1 MVRST
6 PSRRPALSTKSL
18 IHLDVNGKAITTAVR
33 PHDVLLDVLR
43 NDLGYIGTK
52 RGCDQGSCGCCT
64 VHVDGRPT
72 LACLTLARWAD
83 GRKVTTIE
91 GVAGTREAHPLQ
103 AAFESCG
110 ATQCG
115 YCTPG
120 FIMSAK
126 ALIEKCPQPDVA
138 AIKEHISGNICRCTG
153 YLQII
158 EAVQLAADQIAAKE
172 RPHDDRAAV
181 EHHRETSRPGR

>member
-1 MVRST
+1 M
-6 PSRRPALSTKSL
+6 PEKSV
-18 IHLDVNGKAITTAVR
+18 ITLDVNGRKHEVAVR
-33 PHDVLLDVLR
+33 PHDILLDVLR

-64 VHVDGRPT
+64 VHIDGRPT
-72 LACLTLARWAD
+72 LACLTLAHWAV
-83 GRKVTTIE
+83 GHAITTIE
-91 GVAGTREAHPLQ
+91 GVAGTTDSHPLQ
-103 AAFESCG
+103 AAFENCG

-126 ALIEKCPQPDVA
+126 GLLDRCSEPDDET
-138 AIKEHISGNICRCTG
+138 IKEHISGNVCRCTG

-158 EAVQLAADQIAAKE
+158 EAVRLASDQLKAKE
-172 RPHDDRAAV
+172 RPHDDHARV
-181 EHHRETSRPGR
+181 EHHRETSPAGR

>member
-1 MVRST
+1 MDRAT
-6 PSRRPALSTKSL
+6 QTKSVMRL
-18 IHLDVNGKAITTAVR
+18 SVNGKAVEVAVR

-43 NDLGYIGTK
+43 NDLGFIGTK

-72 LACLTLARWAD
+72 LACLTLARWAN
-83 GRKVTTIE
+83 GREVTTIE
-91 GVAGTREAHPLQ
+91 GVAGNSEAHPLQ

-120 FIMSAK
+120 FIMAAK
-126 ALIEKCPQPDVA
+126 GLLDRCDNPDPEM
-138 AIKEHISGNICRCTG
+138 IKEHISGNICRCTG

-158 EAVQLAADQIAAKE
+158 EAVQLAADELRAKE

-181 EHHRETSRPGR
+181 EHHREASRPGR

>member
-1 MVRST
+1 M
-6 PSRRPALSTKSL
+6 AGKSIIKL
-18 IHLDVNGKAITTAVR
+18 EVNGRSIETAVR
-33 PHDVLLDVLR
+33 PNDVLLDVLR
-43 NDLGYIGTK
+43 NDLGFIGTK

-72 LACLTLARWAD
+72 LACLTLARWAA
-83 GRKVTTIE
+83 GKKITTIE
-91 GVAGTREAHPLQ
+91 GVAGTSEGHPLQ
-103 AAFESCG
+103 VAFESCG

-126 ALIEKCPQPDVA
+126 GLLDRCPEPDEA
-138 AIKEHISGNICRCTG
+138 TIKEHISGNICRCTG

-158 EAVQLAADQIAAKE
+158 EAVQLAASELREKE
-172 RPHDDRAAV
+172 LPRNDDRAAV
-181 EHHRETSRPGR
+181 EHHREGSRAGR

>member
-1 MVRST
+1 VE
-6 PSRRPALSTKSL
+6 
-18 IHLDVNGKAITTAVR
+18 VAVR

-43 NDLGYIGTK
+43 NDLSFIGTK

-72 LACLTLARWAD
+72 LACLTLARWAA
-83 GRKVTTIE
+83 GREITTIE
-91 GVAGTREAHPLQ
+91 GVAGTTEGHPLQ
-103 AAFESCG
+103 TAFESCG

-126 ALIEKCPQPDVA
+126 GLLDRCPEPDVET
-138 AIKEHISGNICRCTG
+138 IKEHISGNVCRCTG

-158 EAVQLAADQIAAKE
+158 EAVQLAAGELRAKE

-181 EHHRETSRPGR
+181 EHHREASRPGR